1 MTLRIGLDNDGT
13 YMTIIMVTSRAQ
25 ASYSNIYIHVE
36 TKKNVGL
43 HADLMKST
51 SESADRLDSLDS
63 LDSNS
68 CGQTV
73 SCRMSSK
80 MQDAHED
87 LKDTHFISLLT
98 YHGTTSKYANH
109 TPLAT

>member
-63 LDSNS
+63 LDSTAADRRS
-68 CGQTV
+68 VVGCQAR
-73 SCRMSSK
+73 CKMRMK
-80 MQDAHED
+80 
-87 LKDTHFISLLT
+87 I
-98 YHGTTSKYANH
+98 
-109 TPLAT
+109 